1 MHPIRDDE
9 SRYKKVYM
17 KLFFISLLLIA
28 SSTSHAGLADC
39 KNLYVGSISI
49 SQDKGLTSVVYLNNA
64 GDESGSYWS
73 HFTRWNESERKEILS
88 VLLYA
93 KATSH
98 RVNVTTENTNG
109 CGIQDG
115 GTYTTAV
122 NLTNN

>member
-1 MHPIRDDE
+1 
-9 SRYKKVYM
+9 M
-17 KLFFISLLLIA
+17 KTILIVVAILLTTVTNA
-28 SSTSHAGLADC
+28 STLDC

-49 SQDKGLTSVVYLNNA
+49 SQEKGLTSVVYLNNA

-109 CGIQDG
+109 CGIQDS